1 MKFLCA
7 SCDEGMKLE
16 GARGPHEGSLEA
28 TFRCPQCGYAIVL
41 LTNPWETQLVQTLGV
56 KIGGRVT
63 PASPYEQL
71 RSSLAQPSEEAAG
84 GMGGENATPSCPFA
98 AMLGQPEVNEVNTE
112 DGPAWTAEARVRVE
126 RIPSFIRPMVQK
138 AIERYAAEQ
147 GHRTITDAVM
157 DEARSRLGM

>member
-28 TFRCPQCGYAIVL
+28 TFRCPQCGYAVVL

-56 KIGGRVT
+56 KIGGRAT

-71 RSSLAQPSEEAAG
+71 RSSLAQSAEEAAG
-84 GMGGENATPSCPFA
+84 ETGGQNAAPACPFA
-98 AMLGQPEVNEVNTE
+98 AMLGQPEATQAE
-112 DGPAWTAEARVRVE
+112 DGPAWTPEARVRVE

-147 GHRTITDAVM
+147 GHQTITDAVM